1 MRGKKHVISSLNKLS
16 LELYEL
22 QFKPA
27 GKLGK
32 AAIVTKCIAYGRA
45 SEVSQGGV
53 RSVSSGPGVQ
63 RWELAGSSLSISMSC
78 FPPWSLSYEPLLRQ
92 YITQAVSRT
101 RTCAPP
107 NFPRPLE
114 DSDHNFARSL
124 FSDKTNR
131 FSKAMKL
138 TKMLSPWENTM
149 DVAVNFLL
157 REMWCLGGWAA
168 HAPCFL
174 WRPAFL
180 LME

>member
-92 YITQAVSRT
+92 YITQTVSRT

-114 DSDHNFARSL
+114 DSDRSAL
-124 FSDKTNR
+124 HQYASVV
-131 FSKAMKL
+131 L
-138 TKMLSPWENTM
+138 TRVIFFFPSGGHWEVSWRHFPSSPSGLRGR
-149 DVAVNFLL
+149 VATGIS
-157 REMWCLGGWAA
+157 R
-168 HAPCFL
+168 
-174 WRPAFL
+174 
-180 LME
+180 